1 MSLTWKLV
9 PLAIVF
15 ALGAFALSPGAGVIV
30 PQGASADVSSVTA
43 DDDSVNSGG
52 STDIDIDAQD
62 DNGDLDI
69 DMSSVESD
77 TTVLMV
83 IEDDDS
89 CGGGDEEGDSD
100 NDSLSIET
108 GDCDGDTTVD
118 NINIRIRLELSCP
131 DDDVVRITATQN
143 SVSDFVEVEC
153 IGGAT
158 VTPTGATSTPVATST
173 PSTGPASQISVS
185 AAPTSV
191 GCNGSSF
198 VTVLVRSQS
207 GANVPNGTVVTV
219 SANIGSVSPGTA
231 TTNNGGILVVYTAP
245 ASQGGTATI
254 TATSGSVSGTTQ
266 IQLSCTTAPTAVPTQ
281 PVPTAVA
288 TIAPPRT
295 GDAGLA
301 DDTPWTTYAGIILI
315 AGSVLGAYAVVRKR
329 A

>member
-1 MSLTWKLV
+1 LD
-9 PLAIVF
+9 
-15 ALGAFALSPGAGVIV
+15 G
-30 PQGASADVSSVTA
+30 DVTA
-43 DDDSVNSGG
+43 DDDEVASGG
-52 STDIDIDAQD
+52 STDIDIDAED
-62 DNGDLDI
+62 DDGDIDI

-89 CGGGDEEGDSD
+89 CEGADETDDSD
-100 NDSLSIET
+100 DESLTIAT
-108 GDCDGDTTVD
+108 DDCDGDTTVD
-118 NINIRIRLELSCP
+118 GITIRIRLELTCP
-131 DDDVVRITATQN
+131 DDDVVTVTATQGGESD
-143 SVSDFVEVEC
+143 SVDVEC

-158 VTPTGATSTPVATST
+158 PTATGATSTPVATST
-173 PSTGPASQISVS
+173 PSSGPASQISVS

-207 GANVPNGTVVTV
+207 GVNVANGTVVTV

-231 TTNNGGILVVYTAP
+231 QTNNGGILVVYTAP

-254 TATSGSVSGTTQ
+254 TATSGAVSGTTQ
-266 IQLSCTTAPTAVPTQ
+266 IQLSCTSAPTAVPTQ
-281 PVPTAVA
+281 PPPPVA